1 MITKEEFINKV
12 TLAESRRDYLQIVR
26 KYILHGVPTVFEG
39 KEDCYF
45 DFRSKIAGYFN
56 IGFHEVFIVGSAK
69 LGYSYHKE
77 SVFSL
82 NSDID
87 VVLVNEKLFEDFY
100 FNICQYQYDLDKGD
114 VNPDLNQRK
123 KYESFL
129 RYLIK
134 GWMRPD
140 MLPVQIKNRAIKN
153 EWFEF
158 FKSIS
163 YGKSSVGDYK
173 VAGGLFK
180 NYSYLEEYYIESLMK
195 INKINNNYGK
205 ANTINTNK

>member
-1 MITKEEFINKV
+1 
-12 TLAESRRDYLQIVR
+12 
-26 KYILHGVPTVFEG
+26 
-39 KEDCYF
+39 
-45 DFRSKIAGYFN
+45 
-56 IGFHEVFIVGSAK
+56 
-69 LGYSYHKE
+69 
-77 SVFSL
+77 
-82 NSDID
+82 
-87 VVLVNEKLFEDFY
+87 
-100 FNICQYQYDLDKGD
+100 
-114 VNPDLNQRK
+114 
-123 KYESFL
+123 
-129 RYLIK
+129 
-134 GWMRPD
+134 MRPD